1 MIWLVTIPS
10 AIIAAYST
18 LCILINRDMRSGGG
32 AVYWVLL
39 AASATV
45 IYVAWFHP
53 VGITIT

>member
-10 AIIAAYST
+10 AVIAAYSI

-39 AASATV
+39 TASTTL

-53 VGITIT
+53 IRITIT